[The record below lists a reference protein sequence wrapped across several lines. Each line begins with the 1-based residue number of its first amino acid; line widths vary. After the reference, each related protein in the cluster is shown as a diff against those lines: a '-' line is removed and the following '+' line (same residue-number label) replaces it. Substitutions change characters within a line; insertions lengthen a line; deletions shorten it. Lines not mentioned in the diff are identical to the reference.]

1 MTGKSFQSADSV
13 WDAWGA
19 EVGVEVRVGAGVIGE
34 YFLGFCVVVGKD
46 ATASAGNICVGA
58 PTGMLMEVGFV
69 SPVQAVIKK
78 QTNKI
83 RINRRFIAFKYSGG
97 KLIIDEI
104 LCYTRSMAYQGLLHK
119 YGTLLDL
126 PLYTSA
132 SAVSLL
138 EGNTPL
144 IKADNLARQLGGEFE
159 LFIKYEG
166 LNPTGSF
173 KDRGMTAAVSEALGR
188 GATTVICAST
198 GNTAASA
205 AAYAARAGM
214 KSIVLIPQGKVAAG
228 KLAGAIAYGAQVI
241 QIDGSFDDA
250 LTMVIE
256 ITNKHPICLVN
267 SINPYRIEGQKT
279 SAFEI
284 CDVLDSAPDWLC
296 LPVGNAGNITSYW
309 AGFKQYNQM
318 KSTGLPQVLGVQAA
332 GSAPL
337 VLGHPIENPETVAT
351 AIRIGKP
358 ARGEQALQA
367 AEESKG
373 RIIAATD
380 DQILEMQKTLARL
393 EGIWVEPASAAGLA
407 GLAIEIAN
415 GTLNPKGKRVVAIC
429 TGHGLKDPEII
440 TKDMQKPSIV
450 PPKLEALEEV
460 ILA

>member
-1 MTGKSFQSADSV
+1 
-13 WDAWGA
+13 
-19 EVGVEVRVGAGVIGE
+19 VERG
-34 YFLGFCVVVGKD
+34 
-46 ATASAGNICVGA
+46 
-58 PTGMLMEVGFV
+58 
-69 SPVQAVIKK
+69 VQAII
-78 QTNKI
+78 QMQ
-83 RINRRFIAFKYSGG
+83 INIMSRFIDSKYTLAGTG
-97 KLIIDEI
+97 YQN
-104 LCYTRSMAYQGLLHK
+104 LCYTFDMTYQGLIHK
-119 YGTLLDL
+119 YGHLLDL
-126 PLYTSA
+126 PPHTSA

-144 IKADNLARQLGGEFE
+144 IKADNVAHQLGGRFE

-188 GATTVICAST
+188 GTTTVICAST

-228 KLAGAIAYGAQVI
+228 KLAGAIAYGARVI

-250 LTMVIE
+250 LTMVIQ

-279 SAFEI
+279 AAFEI
-284 CDVLDSAPDWLC
+284 CEVLESAPDWLC

-309 AGFKQYNQM
+309 AGFKQYCGL
-318 KSTGLPQVLGVQAA
+318 KSADLPQILGVQAA
-332 GSAPL
+332 GAAPL
-337 VLGHPIENPETVAT
+337 VLGHPVENPETVAT

-373 RIIAATD
+373 KIIAVSD
-380 DQILEMQKTLARL
+380 EQILDMQKMLAKL
-393 EGIWVEPASAAGLA
+393 EGIWVEPASATGLA
-407 GLAIEIAN
+407 GLAQEVES
-415 GTLNPKGKRVVAIC
+415 GRLKVEGKRVVAVC
-429 TGHGLKDPEII
+429 TGHGLKDPDVI
-440 TKDMQKPSIV
+440 TKDMPPPLVV
-450 PPKLEALEEV
+450 PPRLEALEEV
-460 ILA
+460 ILE

>member
-1 MTGKSFQSADSV
+1 MNFYTLTVTHLSWLTVPGQVCDR
-13 WDAWGA
+13 G
-19 EVGVEVRVGAGVIGE
+19 
-34 YFLGFCVVVGKD
+34 
-46 ATASAGNICVGA
+46 
-58 PTGMLMEVGFV
+58 
-69 SPVQAVIKK
+69 
-78 QTNKI
+78 
-83 RINRRFIAFKYSGG
+83 
-97 KLIIDEI
+97 II
-104 LCYTRSMAYQGLLHK
+104 CYTTVMTYHGLLHK
-119 YGTLLDL
+119 YGYLLDI
-126 PLYTSA
+126 PYYSQT
-132 SAVSLL
+132 VSLL

-144 IKADNLARQLGGEFE
+144 IKAESLARQLGGGFE
-159 LFIKYEG
+159 LYIKYEG

-205 AAYAARAGM
+205 AAYAARARM

-250 LTMVIE
+250 LTMVVE

-279 SAFEI
+279 AAFEI

-309 AGFKQYNQM
+309 AGFKQYDEM

-332 GSAPL
+332 GAAPL
-337 VLGHPIENPETVAT
+337 VLGHPVEQPETVAT
-351 AIRIGKP
+351 AIRIGRP
-358 ARGEQALQA
+358 ARGEQAVQA
-367 AEESKG
+367 AEESNG

-380 DQILEMQKTLARL
+380 EQILTMQKTLASL

-407 GLAIEIAN
+407 GLAIEIEH
-415 GTLNPKGKRVVAIC
+415 GTLNVRGKRVVAIC
-429 TGHGLKDPEII
+429 TGHGLKDPDII
-440 TKDMQKPSIV
+440 TKNMQKPLIV
-450 PPKLEALEEV
+450 PPKLDALEEV
-460 ILA
+460 ILGN